1 MTNNDLTK
9 NRFLAGPIL
18 PPLLQFAFPLM
29 LSQLLQAFYGG
40 VDLMVVGQYSSTA
53 SVSAVATA
61 NNGQMKRVANSTFI
75 ITPYN
80 VDIMGDLLDELESNG
95 VFF

>member
-53 SVSAVATA
+53 SVSAVATGSQIMQA
-61 NNGQMKRVANSTFI
+61 LTVL
-75 ITPYN
+75 ITGLT
-80 VDIMGDLLDELESNG
+80 MGVTVLLGKSIGAGD
-95 VFF
+95 